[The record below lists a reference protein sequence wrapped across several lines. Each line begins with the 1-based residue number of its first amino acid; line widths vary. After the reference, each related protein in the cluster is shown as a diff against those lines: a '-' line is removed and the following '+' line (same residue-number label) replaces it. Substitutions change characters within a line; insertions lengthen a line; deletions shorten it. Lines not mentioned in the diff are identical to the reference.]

1 MQQAQEREEDE
12 EQRCNMVRQIR
23 PTSTGGKFLRF
34 VDKFFSLFTAYC
46 LTLNLIYIYSLHR
59 SITCK

>member
-23 PTSTGGKFLRF
+23 PTSTGGKF
-34 VDKFFSLFTAYC
+34 
-46 LTLNLIYIYSLHR
+46 
-59 SITCK
+59 